1 MSASLVVAAAAA
13 AAVAGAAGNS
23 VGRSRVAARSP
34 VHSLDCTAH
43 SPAANTE
50 GIHRKTAVGWSTVDT
65 DVVAGLDRIAD
76 TAGRAGMVVQRVERI
91 LLVV

>member
-1 MSASLVVAAAAA
+1 MSASLVVVAAAV
-13 AAVAGAAGNS
+13 VAGAAGSS

-34 VHSLDCTAH
+34 VHSLDCTALH

-65 DVVAGLDRIAD
+65 DAVAGLGRIAD
-76 TAGRAGMVVQRVERI
+76 TAGRAGMVVQRVEKI